1 MDANSST
8 HETPPN
14 PPCAPTAEHPR
25 PRRLVIPA
33 LVAAVALGVAGTGVG
48 YAVGRGAQ
56 PDAANGSPQHG
67 STSTDFAPPG
77 YDQGSGGGL
86 ADSFGGPPSQGG
98 DPGLGTGPGTAPD
111 GQQESGS
118 TDTTGEA
125 SGDQLTGLVRIV
137 STMGF
142 DGGAGVGTGMVLTSD
157 GQVVTNH
164 HVVEGATSI
173 HATVMSTG
181 KTYTARVVGTSDS
194 ADVAV
199 LDLADA
205 TDLDTVSLDDDGVT
219 TGEEVTAVGDGNGTE
234 SYLSAAAGS
243 VLATGESITTQDA
256 ATGEGESLA
265 DLIEISSDVVGGYS
279 GGATYDA
286 DGEVIGMTTAASSGT
301 ADIVGYAIPIAT
313 VSSIVEDIDD
323 GVRSAAYAYGYPA
336 FLGIALGD
344 STTVQDVYDG
354 TPAAD
359 AGLEAG
365 DTITLARGPVA

>member
-14 PPCAPTAEHPR
+14 PPVAPTAEHPR

-33 LVAAVALGVAGTGVG
+33 LVAAVALGVAGAGVG

-77 YDQGSGGGL
+77 YDQGSGGDL
-86 ADSFGGPPSQGG
+86 ADGFGGPPSQGG

-157 GQVVTNH
+157 GEVVTNH
-164 HVVEGATSI
+164 HVVEGATSDP
-173 HATVMSTG
+173 G
-181 KTYTARVVGTSDS
+181 DR
-194 ADVAV
+194 DVDRQ
-199 LDLADA
+199 DLHRR
-205 TDLDTVSLDDDGVT
+205 GRRHRRRRRRRR
-219 TGEEVTAVGDGNGTE
+219 
-234 SYLSAAAGS
+234 AAAGRR
-243 VLATGESITTQDA
+243 LRPGHRHARHRRRHRRRRGDRGRRRRA
-256 ATGEGESLA
+256 A
-265 DLIEISSDVVGGYS
+265 
-279 GGATYDA
+279 
-286 DGEVIGMTTAASSGT
+286 
-301 ADIVGYAIPIAT
+301 P
-313 VSSIVEDIDD
+313 
-323 GVRSAAYAYGYPA
+323 RS
-336 FLGIALGD
+336 
-344 STTVQDVYDG
+344 T
-354 TPAAD
+354 
-359 AGLEAG
+359 
-365 DTITLARGPVA
+365 